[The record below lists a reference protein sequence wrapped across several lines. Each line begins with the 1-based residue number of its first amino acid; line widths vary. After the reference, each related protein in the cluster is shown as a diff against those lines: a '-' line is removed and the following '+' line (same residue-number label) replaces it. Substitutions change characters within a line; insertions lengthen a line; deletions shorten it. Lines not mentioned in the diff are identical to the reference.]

1 VRVALAQSQ
10 AMQDHLCKILAHYI
24 VYLGEQ
30 LKLPMASHVEQ
41 FILEAATA
49 RWNKEGNFE
58 WLNTPG
64 DEFELITSPDFWS
77 ELPSNNPDSFSDQYF
92 DNHTLSCYGDCSRFS
107 DPLPFV
113 GSFEP
118 RPHPFPSQTP
128 YSESSLGRV
137 EEYNAALPRYLSFR
151 YHQATSSV
159 SKSARESYDRWG
171 SKWSGMEA
179 SKLGIFLNCFSGSSG
194 IHTNTGFVGKC
205 SWGGTK
211 SSLTVKS
218 SCF

>member
-1 VRVALAQSQ
+1 MRVALAQSQ
-10 AMQDHLCKILAHYI
+10 AMQDHLCKILAHYV
-24 VYLGEQ
+24 VYLGKQ
-30 LKLPMASHVEQ
+30 LKLPMTSHVEQ
-41 FILEAATA
+41 FILEAAAA

-58 WLNTPG
+58 WLNTPR
-64 DEFELITSPDFWS
+64 DEFELIISPGFLS
-77 ELPSNNPDSFSDQYF
+77 ELPSNDPDSFSDQYF
-92 DNHTLSCYGDCSRFS
+92 DKLTLSCYGASSRFP

-118 RPHPFPSQTP
+118 RSHLFPSQNL

-137 EEYNAALPRYLSFR
+137 EEYNATLPRYLSFR

-159 SKSARESYDRWG
+159 SKAARESYDRWG

-179 SKLGIFLNCFSGSSG
+179 SKLGIFLNCFSGISG
-194 IHTNTGFVGKC
+194 MRMNTGFVERG

-211 SSLTVKS
+211 SSFTVKS